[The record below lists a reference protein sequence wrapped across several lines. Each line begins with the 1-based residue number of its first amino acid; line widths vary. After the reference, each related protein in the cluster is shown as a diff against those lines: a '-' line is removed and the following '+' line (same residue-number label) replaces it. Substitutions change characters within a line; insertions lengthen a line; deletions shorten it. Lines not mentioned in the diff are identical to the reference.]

1 MGEIERIPSELKER
15 FRTAFEIEPQWLI
28 ECAAR
33 RQKWIDMAQSLNLY
47 LAEPS
52 GRRLHEMYTL
62 AWKKG
67 PKKDLLTAG

>member
-1 MGEIERIPSELKER
+1 
-15 FRTAFEIEPQWLI
+15 
-28 ECAAR
+28 
-33 RQKWIDMAQSLNLY
+33 MAQSLNLY